1 MKSLSEIDTTS
12 KRACK
17 AAGYSWGIAEEVGRN
32 IRLLEMFGLPGIKNL
47 NDYFKKKK
55 QKRYENLNL
64 INKENKAIKLEFCP
78 IIAGTSFLDQAKN
91 LENLNEI
98 YFEKIAYPLLFLPFA
113 SRASEIIGK
122 RIFIKLDDKEF
133 LLNFN
138 NNIYS
143 NFLNNNIVENAKTIS
158 IKFLNNVDSFD
169 KKEWEELYRLSEDTF
184 VEESDSLK
192 ETGAGAGLTDNDWRI
207 WRQNFKRKRF
217 KRIKQSMWRM

>member
-1 MKSLSEIDTTS
+1 M
-12 KRACK
+12 
-17 AAGYSWGIAEEVGRN
+17 
-32 IRLLEMFGLPGIKNL
+32 
-47 NDYFKKKK
+47 
-55 QKRYENLNL
+55 
-64 INKENKAIKLEFCP
+64 
-78 IIAGTSFLDQAKN
+78 
-91 LENLNEI
+91 
-98 YFEKIAYPLLFLPFA
+98 LFLPFV

-143 NFLNNNIVENAKTIS
+143 NFLSNNIIENAETIS

-192 ETGAGAGLTDNDWRI
+192 ETGAGAGLTDND
-207 WRQNFKRKRF
+207 
-217 KRIKQSMWRM
+217 